1 MSGARSAASERLW
14 LLLTLAGLMAAL
26 TLAVGALLLARSGA
40 GDQESPLYIPGADD
54 KSLGVNVDLSTM
66 GAERREATL
75 SALEQA
81 GFKWVRQRFAW
92 DQIESEPG
100 VFDWAVYDAIVDD
113 IGRHNLALIALL
125 DRSPEWARA
134 DSDSGNPLAPPAE
147 SRSLGD
153 WAEAL
158 ASRYG
163 ARIDVYQ
170 VWDEPNIS
178 PHWGAQAISPTAYGH
193 LLREAAIRIRAMDPE
208 AIILLAALAPNVET
222 GGANL
227 SETAFLEAL
236 YRWGGAEWF
245 DGVAVQPYP
254 FGEAAEAEASPSHL
268 NWNRAALVREVM
280 VRNGDAATAVWATAF
295 GAQGEGADAAVLVH
309 QSRNHWPWLGPMVW
323 AAWAPTGAHDEYAL
337 ADGAGHTGSV
347 WDALSEIAGAE
358 AVAWPGSYGA
368 DHPSGQYQGNWRVT
382 PAGADI
388 GGSGDRLAIS
398 FCGTRLDLTVR
409 RGEYRAFL
417 RVTVDGLPANA
428 LPRDADGR
436 AYVVL
441 YDPLGG
447 LDTVTVAQGLAEGEH
462 RAEIEADRGWGQ
474 WAIAGW
480 AVIREARQGAPW
492 MPGFLAVL
500 AVLALGA
507 TGIAAWP
514 RREGLARAVEQVRAG
529 YGSLDARL
537 TLLATA
543 GASLLV
549 YASAGPVLTL
559 IALVVLTG
567 LLVLKPER
575 GLSLIALALPFYQPG
590 VALLGKTFSL
600 VEILTLLTALGWLAN
615 CGWDWVRQNR
625 PHFDFDSWT
634 GLDWGVLALVV
645 VGGLSLLWAEHS
657 REAAREFRTVV
668 LEAGLYYALLRA
680 MIRNKQ
686 DLWRV
691 IDAWVLGAG
700 LVAALGLGQWI
711 SGSQVITADGVSRV
725 RALYGSP
732 NNLALYLGRLLPL
745 ALSMALFAGAGIS
758 RQETARRWAYGLAGL
773 VMAAALLLTYSRGAW
788 LLGIPAA
795 ILFLAAVR
803 GRKTF
808 VAIGLVLLVVGV
820 LGVALVGAERLTS
833 LVDTSE
839 GTTFFRLQLWQS
851 SWAMIRDHPL
861 LGVGLDNFLYAYRS
875 HYVLPTAWEEFNL
888 SHPHNLLFDFWLRL
902 GVLGLVVGFW
912 LLISFA
918 RKSWSLYR
926 RLAEGIDGALVL
938 GLMGGCVYM
947 VAHGLVDHVFFLV
960 DLAFVFMLMMALVQ
974 AVDGQGTGSA
984 TAHELA
990 AHRVDVGSGY

>member
-1 MSGARSAASERLW
+1 MSGVRSASGERLW
-14 LLLTLAGLMAAL
+14 LLLTLVGLLAAL
-26 TLAVGALLLARSGA
+26 ALAGGALLLARSGA
-40 GDQESPLYIPGADD
+40 GDQESSLYIPGADD

-66 GAERREATL
+66 GAEQREATL
-75 SALEQA
+75 SALGQA

-92 DQIESEPG
+92 DQIEPEPG

-113 IGRHNLALIALL
+113 IERHDLHVIALL
-125 DRSPEWARA
+125 DGSPEWARA
-134 DSDSGNPLAPPAE
+134 DPDSGNPLAPPAE

-158 ASRYG
+158 AKRYG

-178 PHWGAQAISPTAYGH
+178 PHWGVEAISPTAYGR
-193 LLREAAIRIRAMDPE
+193 LLREAAIRIRAVDPG

-227 SETAFLEAL
+227 SEIAFLEGL
-236 YRWGGAEWF
+236 YQWGGAEWF

-254 FGEAAEAEASPSHL
+254 FGEPVEAQADPSKL
-268 NWNRAALVREVM
+268 NWNRAVLVRDVM
-280 VRNGDAATAVWATAF
+280 VRHGDAETAVWATAF
-295 GAQGEGADAAVLVH
+295 GHQEGAEAAALVH
-309 QSRNHWPWLGPMVW
+309 HARIHWPWLGPMVW
-323 AAWAPTGAHDEYAL
+323 AAWAPTDAHGEYAL
-337 ADGAGHTGSV
+337 TDGAGQTGST
-347 WDALSEIAGAE
+347 WEALSEIAGAE
-358 AVAWPGSYGA
+358 AVAWPGAYSA
-368 DHPSGQYQGNWRVT
+368 DHPSGHYQGNWRVT
-382 PAGADI
+382 PGGADI

-398 FCGTRLDLTVR
+398 FFGTRLDLVVR

-428 LPRDADGR
+428 LPWDADGR

-447 LDTVTVAQGLAEGEH
+447 LDTATVAQGLAEGVH

-480 AVIREARQGAPW
+480 AVIRESQQGAPW
-492 MPGFLAVL
+492 ISGLLAVL

-507 TGIAAWP
+507 TGMAAWP
-514 RREGLARAVEQVRAG
+514 RRESLARAVEQVRAG

-559 IALVVLTG
+559 IALVALAG

-575 GLSLIALALPFYQPG
+575 GLPLIALALPFYQPG

-600 VEILTLLTALGWLAN
+600 VEILTVLTALGWLAN
-615 CGWDWVRQNR
+615 CGWDWVRKSR
-625 PHFDFDSWT
+625 PRLGFDSWT

-645 VGGLSLLWAEHS
+645 VGALSLLWAEHG

-668 LEAGLYYALLRA
+668 LEAGLCYALLRA
-680 MIRNKQ
+680 MVRDRQ
-686 DLWRV
+686 ELWRV
-691 IDAWVLGAG
+691 VDAWVLGAG
-700 LVAALGLGQWI
+700 LVAALGLGQWL

-745 ALSMALFAGAGIS
+745 AVSLALFAGAGVS

-808 VAIGLVLLVVGV
+808 VVVGLVLLVVGV

-833 LVDTSE
+833 LLDTSE

-861 LGVGLDNFLYAYRS
+861 LGVGLDNFLYSYRS

-888 SHPHNLLFDFWLRL
+888 SHPHNLVFDFWLRL
-902 GVLGLVVGFW
+902 GVLGVAVGFW

-926 RLAEGIDGALVL
+926 RLAEGVDRALVL

-947 VAHGLVDHVFFLV
+947 VAHGLVDHGFFLV
-960 DLAFVFMLMMALVQ
+960 DLAFAFMLMMALVQ
-974 AVDGQGTGSA
+974 AVDGQLAGSA
-984 TAHELA
+984 TANEPE